1 MRENA
6 SVNVKRRTEELSI
19 TDVCLAKAGNLE
31 AMGRILLYYEKD
43 IDRCLIKH
51 MLLNDIVMAE
61 DDIEDAKQEIR
72 MKIMKA
78 VKKFQFRE

>member
-6 SVNVKRRTEELSI
+6 SVNVRRRTEELSI
-19 TDVCLAKAGNLE
+19 TDVCLAKAGDLE

-43 IDRCLIKH
+43 IDKCLMKH
-51 MLLNDIVMAE
+51 MLLNDIVLAE